1 VDRSYFSK
9 MVRPMNVSKSNIKVL
24 KQAAEENL
32 SNKLY
37 DQSPAGAAAFTSPG
51 AAKGKSGRS

>member
-1 VDRSYFSK
+1 MDRSYFSK

-51 AAKGKSGRS
+51 AAKG